1 MSDGNPDFTL
11 LRVARLIG
19 GGAGQPVERGAILI
33 RGGEIVAAGPEE
45 RVVPPEGANVRE
57 VHYEDKT
64 ALPGLVDCHVHLTG
78 FGDGRSGDEL
88 ATLPDELLTLQAA
101 RNAAAHL
108 RSGVTTVRDCG
119 AKNRTAFMLRS
130 AYEMGIAAGP
140 RLSLAGRPL
149 AIVGGHLGYFGI
161 EATGEVECR
170 AHVRQLVKEGADF
183 IKITATG
190 GSTRTSFPTRPSF
203 SLEELTAIVE
213 EAHSFGKHT
222 VAHCASTQGMV
233 NALDAG
239 IDTIVHGMF
248 VEPDGSWLF
257 RPDLAERIARQ
268 GVFVNPTIHNG
279 RGRMLALEQ
288 IRAARGLSD
297 REQAE
302 LDGLRRR
309 DEERLSAFAAMRD
322 AGVRLVCGSDSA
334 WSEYPMGGFQHEI
347 ATHVEGGMSPSEAI
361 LSATSASAHSCW
373 MDGEVGT
380 LEPGKRADVLVV
392 DGDPS
397 LDVSALWNVAD
408 VYLDGERVSGT
419 AFSVS

>member
-19 GGAGQPVERGAILI
+19 GAASQPVERGAILM

-45 RVVPPEGANVRE
+45 RVVPPEGAHVRE

-119 AKNRTAFMLRS
+119 AKNQTTFMVRR

-183 IKITATG
+183 IKVTATG

-203 SLEELTAIVE
+203 SLDELTAIVD

-248 VEPDGSWLF
+248 VEPDGSWLY
-257 RPDLAERIARQ
+257 RPELAERIARQ

-279 RGRMLALEQ
+279 RGANAGAGATARRFGVVGRGAGGAGRIAPPRPGEAERVRRYAGRR
-288 IRAARGLSD
+288 RAAGLRFGLGMERVPDGRLSARDSDARRGRHVALGGYTVRD
-297 REQAE
+297 VGFGAFVLDGRGGRHVRAGQARGRAGRRRRPVAGRERIVERGGRLPGRRACE
-302 LDGLRRR
+302 RDGLRR
-309 DEERLSAFAAMRD
+309 
-322 AGVRLVCGSDSA
+322 
-334 WSEYPMGGFQHEI
+334 
-347 ATHVEGGMSPSEAI
+347 
-361 LSATSASAHSCW
+361 
-373 MDGEVGT
+373 
-380 LEPGKRADVLVV
+380 
-392 DGDPS
+392 
-397 LDVSALWNVAD
+397 
-408 VYLDGERVSGT
+408 
-419 AFSVS
+419 

>member
-11 LRVARLIG
+11 LRVARLID
-19 GGAGQPVERGAILI
+19 GGAGRPVERGAILM

-45 RVVPPEGANVRE
+45 RVVPPEGAPVNE

-119 AKNRTAFMLRS
+119 AKNRTTFMLRS
-130 AYEMGIAAGP
+130 AYDMGIAAGP

-149 AIVGGHLGYFGI
+149 AIVGGHLSYFGI
-161 EATGEVECR
+161 AATGEIECR

-183 IKITATG
+183 IKVTATG

-203 SLEELTAIVE
+203 SPDELAAIVE

-248 VEPDGSWLF
+248 VEPDGSWLY
-257 RPDLAERIARQ
+257 RPELAERIARQ
-268 GVFVNPTIHNG
+268 AVFVNPTIHNG
-279 RGRMLALEQ
+279 RGRMLELE
-288 IRAARGLSD
+288 ARRGASGLSD
-297 REQAE
+297 GDQAE

-334 WSEYPMGGFQHEI
+334 WSEYAIGGFQHEV

-361 LSATSASAHSCW
+361 LSATSASARSCW
-373 MDGEVGT
+373 LDGEVGT

-392 DGDPS
+392 DGDPTQ
-397 LDVSALWNVAD
+397 DVGALWNVAD
-408 VYLDGERVSGT
+408 VYLDGERVERGGL
-419 AFSVS
+419 A